1 MTEEQPQKRSSAE
14 IIMLP
19 TQQDAVTQSS
29 ADAGTCGARV
39 FQCHVYEQGQRVHL
53 AFCLSFKQLL
63 EMAKFQTADKK
74 KNRSNAED
82 ITNRPLVPN
91 HVNEIAKYLLETDNY
106 ILPSFIFNCKTPI
119 KVFAFGSGVMHF
131 GYAVLPS
138 NVELYVTDGQ
148 HRIKAIEKAVQERPE
163 LLNDS
168 ATVLV
173 VQEDDIDQIHQDFA
187 DCAKNKPIPPAL
199 LATFDVSDA
208 LSKITRELAK
218 NCVLF
223 TGRID
228 KISKT
233 LNKDPDYLF
242 TMNQLRMGI
251 AEFLLGSSQKA
262 VIESH
267 KNQTKYQLKSFLEK
281 VEYFYFEF
289 AQYNDGWN
297 LLLTPKNKQIS
308 NLDFYKL
315 RKDRIDFNSVG
326 LQLIGRV
333 GHLIFF
339 ENENNFSEEQ
349 RNLLIKTLANLGY
362 KRSTSLWENN
372 LLMNDGNG
380 NMKIINNPT
389 ALTKAFRI
397 AVSEVENQ
405 TGLSLK

>member
-187 DCAKNKPIPPAL
+187 DCAKNKPIAAAL

-208 LSKITRELAK
+208 LSKLTRDISKDLVIFA
-218 NCVLF
+218 
-223 TGRID
+223 GRID

-242 TMNQLRMGI
+242 TMNQLRLGM
-251 AEFLLGSSQKA
+251 AEFLFGSSQKQ
-262 VIESH
+262 VIESR
-267 KNQTKYQLKSFLEK
+267 KNQNREQLKVCLEK
-281 VEYFYFEF
+281 AKYFYLEF
-289 AQYNDGWN
+289 AQHNEGWS
-297 LLLTPKNKQIS
+297 LLLTPKSGTS

-315 RKDRIDFNSVG
+315 RQERIDCHSVG
-326 LQLIGRV
+326 LQLISRV

-339 ENENNFSEEQ
+339 QNDFTEEQ
-349 RNLLIKTLANLGY
+349 QNLLIKTLANLGY
-362 KRSTSLWENN
+362 QRSTSLWENS

-380 NMKIINNPT
+380 NMKIITQTT
-389 ALTKAFRI
+389 AVNKAFRI

-405 TGLSLK
+405 TGLLLK

>member
-14 IIMLP
+14 IVMLP
-19 TQQDAVTQSS
+19 TQQDALTQSS
-29 ADAGTCGARV
+29 ADSATCGARV

-119 KVFAFGSGVMHF
+119 KVFAFGSGVMQF

-187 DCAKNKPIPPAL
+187 DCAKNKPISPAL
-199 LATFDVSDA
+199 LTTFDVSDA
-208 LSKITRELAK
+208 LSKLTRDISKDLVIFA
-218 NCVLF
+218 
-223 TGRID
+223 GRID
-228 KISKT
+228 KISRT
-233 LNKDPDYLF
+233 VNEKDSDYLF
-242 TMNQLRMGI
+242 TMNQLRLGI
-251 AEFLLGSSQKA
+251 AEFLFGSSQKKT
-262 VIESH
+262 IESC
-267 KNQTKYQLKSFLEK
+267 KNQNRHQLKLLLEK
-281 VEYFYFEF
+281 ARYFYTEF
-289 AQYNDGWN
+289 ATHNDGWT
-297 LLLTPKNKQIS
+297 LLLKPKS
-308 NLDFYKL
+308 EGLNLELTKL
-315 RKDRIDFNSVG
+315 RKERIDFYSVG
-326 LQLIGRV
+326 LQLISRV
-333 GHLIFF
+333 GHLILF
-339 ENENNFSEEQ
+339 ENDFTEEQ
-349 RNLLIKTLANLGY
+349 RNLLIKTLANLDY
-362 KRSTSLWENN
+362 KRTTSMWINN
-372 LLMNDGNG
+372 LLMDDGNG
-380 NMKIINNPT
+380 KMTIINNQE
-389 ALTKAFRI
+389 AVNKAFRI

-405 TGLSLK
+405 TGLLLK